1 MIAREDDGFLEHGR
15 AVLLVEFS
23 LRGTNINLVST
34 PTAESNRGAPNPRHD
49 FESFSLKELPFSC
62 NAFSSGYPPPF
73 ALSRRSRS
81 VLSFLIADISPTE
94 RNANAIAADDRR
106 TASSS
111 ARQSGAK
118 IKAGEIT
125 AADALAKRD
134 DPIVGKIKV
143 AQFLQ
148 SFPGWGKV
156 RAAKLMEEAGIQ
168 ENRRLAGLGER
179 QVEKLVEAL
188 S

>member
-1 MIAREDDGFLEHGR
+1 MPLPQMTEEQRAAALAKAAETRRARS
-15 AVLLVEFS
+15 EF
-23 LRGTNINLVST
+23 R
-34 PTAESNRGAPNPRHD
+34 
-49 FESFSLKELPFSC
+49 
-62 NAFSSGYPPPF
+62 
-73 ALSRRSRS
+73 
-81 VLSFLIADISPTE
+81 
-94 RNANAIAADDRR
+94 
-106 TASSS
+106 
-111 ARQSGAK
+111 AK

-125 AADALAKRD
+125 AVDALAKRD

-156 RAAKLMEEAGIQ
+156 RAAKLMEEIGIQ

-179 QVEKLVEAL
+179 QVEKLVDAL